1 MPMLLLHLFAL
12 VALQVKPQ
20 AEPPQ
25 RPALPK
31 NIQELVDRARSVPPE
46 FAADVLLRL
55 AESDLVKDAD
65 AKRDLIE
72 EAFRR
77 AAGAQEP
84 VKRLSLR
91 PGGGDTRVSFQARA
105 FAQDLD
111 GLTLQ
116 SRAVIDM
123 VKVDKAKARE
133 MFRQIPVP
141 HVPKLNC
148 ADMLVYDVSAFYEAL
163 GEVAGNTF
171 SAKERAE
178 EAHVK

>member
-55 AESDLVKDAD
+55 AES
-65 AKRDLIE
+65 DLIE